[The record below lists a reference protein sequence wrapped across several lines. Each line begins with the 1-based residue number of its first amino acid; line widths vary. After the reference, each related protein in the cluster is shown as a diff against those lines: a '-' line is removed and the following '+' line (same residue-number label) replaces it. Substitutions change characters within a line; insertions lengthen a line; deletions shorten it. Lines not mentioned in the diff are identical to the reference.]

1 MKTAAIIGARSML
14 GSQLIERLQQRGIA
28 TVTVGRSQA
37 DDIVFDLMAPVA
49 QVPVDVTADVV
60 FHCAASFAGDNEDG
74 LRQNFA
80 ANAASAI
87 AVAGLVRDLKATAL
101 VYAGSAS
108 SDQTLDP
115 ANFTSYG
122 LSKGIAEQVFDWA
135 LQKQNI
141 RFCSLRFS
149 QLFDTEGRCCAH
161 QAWFGRIIGYAS
173 QGQDIRMP
181 RSDGVRNFLHVRDAA
196 DLMIRAAE
204 RDVSGVLDVAHQESL
219 TIEQIADIAFDVF
232 GKGGR
237 SVIVP
242 EKTPFRPIHFPD
254 SAKAFE
260 RMDFRPAISMRDG
273 IAMIRDAQ
281 TAAAFGPM
289 DLT

>member
-14 GSQLIERLQQRGIA
+14 GSQLVKRLQQRGIA

-37 DDIVFDLMAPVA
+37 DDVVLDLMDPVA
-49 QVPVDVTADVV
+49 QAPADVAADVV
-60 FHCAASFAGDNEDG
+60 FHCAASFAGDNDDG

-80 ANAASAI
+80 ANAASAV

-101 VYAGSAS
+101 IYAGSAS
-108 SDQTLDP
+108 SDQALDP
-115 ANFTSYG
+115 GNFTSYG
-122 LSKGIAEQVFDWA
+122 LSKGIAEQIFDWA
-135 LQKQNI
+135 LHKRNV

-149 QLFDTEGRCCAH
+149 QLFDTDGRCCDH
-161 QAWFGRIIGYAS
+161 QAWFGRIIAYAS
-173 QGQDIRMP
+173 RGQDIRMP
-181 RSDGVRNFLHVRDAA
+181 RSDGVRNFLHVWDAA

-204 RDVSGVLDVAHQESL
+204 RDVAGILDVAHPESL

-254 SAKAFE
+254 SAKALE
-260 RMDFRPAISMRDG
+260 RMDFEPAINMRDG

>member
-14 GSQLIERLQQRGIA
+14 GSQLIKRLKQRGIA
-28 TVTVGRSQA
+28 TVTIGRSKA
-37 DDIVFDLMAPVA
+37 DDIVFDLTAPGA
-49 QVPVDVTADVV
+49 EVPVDRKVDVV

-74 LRQNFA
+74 LRQNFT

-108 SDQTLDP
+108 SEQALDP
-115 ANFTSYG
+115 GNFTSYG
-122 LSKGIAEQVFDWA
+122 LSKGIAEQIFDWA
-135 LQKQNI
+135 LQKQSV

-149 QLFDTEGRCCAH
+149 QLFDTEGRCCDH
-161 QAWFGRIIGYAS
+161 QAWFGRIIAYAS

-196 DLMIRAAE
+196 DLMIRAGE
-204 RDVSGVLDVAHQESL
+204 RDVAGVLDVAHPESL

-237 SVIVP
+237 SVIAP

-254 SAKAFE
+254 SAQAFE
-260 RMDFRPAISMRDG
+260 RMDIRPAINMRDG
-273 IAMIRDAQ
+273 VAMIRDAK

>member
-14 GSQLIERLQQRGIA
+14 GSQLIKRLKQRGIA
-28 TVTVGRSQA
+28 TVTIGRSKA
-37 DDIVFDLMAPVA
+37 DDIVFDLTAPGA
-49 QVPVDVTADVV
+49 EVPVDRKVDVV

-74 LRQNFA
+74 LRQNFT
-80 ANAASAI
+80 ANAASAV

-108 SDQTLDP
+108 SEQALDP
-115 ANFTSYG
+115 GNFTSYG
-122 LSKGIAEQVFDWA
+122 LSKGIAEQIFDWA
-135 LQKQNI
+135 LQKQSV

-149 QLFDTEGRCCAH
+149 QLFDTEGRCCDH
-161 QAWFGRIIGYAS
+161 QAWFGRIIAYAS

-196 DLMIRAAE
+196 DLMIRAGE
-204 RDVSGVLDVAHQESL
+204 RDVAGVLDVAHPE
-219 TIEQIADIAFDVF
+219 F

-237 SVIVP
+237 SVIAP

-254 SAKAFE
+254 SAQAFE
-260 RMDFRPAISMRDG
+260 RMDIRPAINMRDG
-273 IAMIRDAQ
+273 VAMIRDAK

>member
-1 MKTAAIIGARSML
+1 MRTAAIIGARSML
-14 GSQLIERLQQRGIA
+14 GSQLIKRLQQRGIA
-28 TVTVGRSQA
+28 TVTIGRSET

-49 QVPVDVTADVV
+49 RASVDVTADVV
-60 FHCAASFAGDNEDG
+60 FHCAASFAGDNDDG
-74 LRQNFA
+74 FHQNFA
-80 ANAASAI
+80 ANAASAV

-115 ANFTSYG
+115 GNFTSYG
-122 LSKGIAEQVFDWA
+122 LSKGIAEQIFGWA
-135 LQKQNI
+135 LQRQNV

-149 QLFDTEGRCCAH
+149 QLFDTEGRCCDH
-161 QAWFGRIIGYAS
+161 QAWFGRIIAYAA

-181 RSDGVRNFLHVRDAA
+181 RSVGVRNFLHVRDAA

-204 RDVSGVLDVAHQESL
+204 RDVAGVLDVAHPESL
-219 TIEQIADIAFDVF
+219 TIEQIADMAFDVF

-237 SVIVP
+237 SVIAP

-260 RMDFRPAISMRDG
+260 RMDFEPAINMRDG
-273 IAMIRDAQ
+273 ITMIRDAQ